1 MCFEEITKLIN
12 EESPVHI
19 IYLDFK
25 TAFEKVPHQRLLFK
39 LNAHGI
45 DDGIIDRTE
54 QWLTDR
60 RQRVGDGEVSNW
72 KSLLS
77 EVPQESVLGPL
88 LCLIYNN
95 MTMHVLK
102 CVDDTNAFIKDNN
115 DGDKQ
120 HLQNY
125 LHKLLNFG
133 ICKCLLHTGH
143 GKFDI
148 NNNMG
153 NTVLGTIEKKRI

>member
-1 MCFEEITKLIN
+1 MCFEEITKLVN

-25 TAFEKVPHQRLLFK
+25 TAFDKVPHQRLLFK
-39 LNAHGI
+39 LNAHCI
-45 DDGIIDRTE
+45 DDGIFDGTE

-60 RQRVGDGEVSNW
+60 RQRVGDREVSNW

-77 EVPQESVLGPL
+77 EVPL
-88 LCLIYNN
+88 LYLIYNN

-102 CVDDTNAFIKDNN
+102 CVDDTNAFRKDNN

-148 NNNMG
+148 NNYMG